1 MFGQLGATEATWTPN
16 CDAIMS
22 DQPAQNTSPSP
33 DISGN
38 QGQVIRERY
47 HLERL
52 IASGGMGSVW
62 LARDRRVGDYVAVK
76 LLSRQLLHSKEAR
89 GRFVREAIA
98 ASQLRS
104 RFVVR
109 VFDAGETDDDVPFIV
124 MELLSGETLEERIIR
139 EHRLQLDETVRF
151 GVQIARALSHAHR
164 RGIVHRDLKPA
175 NVFLH
180 CAPPFASDVAIAKVL
195 DFGIAKVKDTADS
208 SHVSRDGAVLGTPQ
222 YMSPEQ
228 VRGLLNVDYRADL
241 YALGMVVFTMLTG
254 RSAFDAEGLGDW
266 AFKICTFPLPKLST
280 FVPGLPAMLDAWF
293 GRACAREPELR
304 FQKAQDFAMSL
315 QLAAGFDGPLEQ
327 HLDGGGSSINSERP
341 EPPSFEF
348 ERHSELPTLRFI
360 PRVED

>member
-1 MFGQLGATEATWTPN
+1 
-16 CDAIMS
+16 MS
-22 DQPAQNTSPSP
+22 DQSAHNPSP
-33 DISGN
+33 TPEVSGN
-38 QGQVIRERY
+38 SGQAIRDRY

-76 LLSRQLLHSKEAR
+76 LLSRQLLHSAEAR
-89 GRFVREAIA
+89 GRFVRESIA

-109 VFDAGETDDDVPFIV
+109 VYDAGETDDDVPFIV
-124 MELLSGETLEERIIR
+124 MELLSGETLEDRIFR
-139 EHRLQLDETVRF
+139 EHTLPLEETVRL
-151 GVQIARALSHAHR
+151 GVQIARALTHAHR
-164 RGIVHRDLKPA
+164 HGIVHRDLKPA

-195 DFGIAKVKDTADS
+195 DFGIAKVKQKAGS

-228 VRGLLNVDYRADL
+228 VRGLLNVDHRADL

-254 RSAFDAEGLGDW
+254 KSAFDAEGLGDW
-266 AFKICTFPLPKLST
+266 ALKICTYPLPKLSD
-280 FVPGLPAMLDAWF
+280 FVPGMPALLDAWF
-293 GRACAREPELR
+293 HRACAREPELR
-304 FQKAQDFAMSL
+304 FQQAQDFAMSL
-315 QLAAGFDGPLEQ
+315 HLAAGFDGPLDQ
-327 HLDGGGSSINSERP
+327 HLVGGGTSINSERP

-348 ERHSELPTLRFI
+348 ERHSDLPTLRFI
-360 PRVED
+360 PRFDD

>member
-1 MFGQLGATEATWTPN
+1 MNAIHSKSNPD
-16 CDAIMS
+16 CDANVS
-22 DQPAQNTSPSP
+22 DPSAFDPSPAQ
-33 DISGN
+33 DVSGN
-38 QGQVIRERY
+38 RGLVIRERY

-89 GRFVREAIA
+89 GRFVRESIA

-109 VFDAGETDDDVPFIV
+109 VYDAGETDDDVPFIV
-124 MELLSGETLEERIIR
+124 MELLSGETLEERIFR
-139 EHRLQLDETVRF
+139 ECRIPLDEAVRI
-151 GVQIARALSHAHR
+151 GVQIARALTHAHR

-195 DFGIAKVKDTADS
+195 DFGIAKVNDAGTS
-208 SHVSRDGAVLGTPQ
+208 SHVSRDGAVMGTPQ

-228 VRGLLNVDYRADL
+228 VRGLVNVDHRADL

-254 RSAFDAEGLGDW
+254 KSAFEAEGLGDW
-266 AFKICTFPLPKLST
+266 ALKICTFPLPRLGDYT
-280 FVPGLPAMLDAWF
+280 PGMPAMLDAWF
-293 GRACAREPELR
+293 HRACAREPELR
-304 FQKAQDFAMSL
+304 FQNAQDFAMSL
-315 QLAAGFDGPLEQ
+315 HLAAGFDGPIDQ
-327 HLDGGGSSINSERP
+327 HLDGGGSSSNSERP

-348 ERHSELPTLRFI
+348 ERHSDLPTLRFL
-360 PRVED
+360 PRFDD